1 MVQHYLVIL
10 MRYVFFFGLT
20 LWYFNSLACTDEYA
34 PVCGYWMHSPR
45 TQTYPN
51 RCKMLAAGAK
61 LRHEGSCQDQP
72 VRNPP
77 AASSNK
83 NSK

>member
-1 MVQHYLVIL
+1 MRSCIL
-10 MRYVFFFGLT
+10 ISLT
-20 LWYFNSLACTDEYA
+20 LLCANCLACTDEYA

-61 LRHEGSCQDQP
+61 LRHEGSCRDQP
-72 VRNPP
+72 VKNPP
-77 AASSNK
+77 AASGNK

>member
-1 MVQHYLVIL
+1 
-10 MRYVFFFGLT
+10 MRFVLFICLSLLGI
-20 LWYFNSLACTDEYA
+20 NCLACGDEYA

-72 VRNPP
+72 VKNPP
-77 AASSNK
+77 NAGSAK
-83 NSK
+83 PSK